1 MLANGRVYAAWWLY
15 AREFGFLQLW
25 LWTLDAATGQG
36 TQNVVDAQPG
46 YRYQPEPNSSIWD
59 VMGHRSRRCSPR
71 QPGAEA
77 GQTRQVLYVN
87 GGGSV
92 AGVDVTAKTVQ
103 YYDLPGSAAY
113 VSSGFGS
120 ANGVVWFGDNGTRPP
135 RRRRSAARQWPTPR
149 PRSATG
155 RAATSILTSPV
166 PYTDGQGQTAVLLG
180 VFDEG
185 ASGPA

>member
-1 MLANGRVYAAWWLY
+1 MLANGQVYAAWWLY
-15 AREFGFLQLW
+15 GREFGFLQLW

-59 VMGHRSRRCSPR
+59 VMGQVSPLLAT
-71 QPGAEA
+71 QPGAQS

-103 YYDLPGSAAY
+103 YYDLPGSERLR
-113 VSSGFGS
+113 FQRLWLRQWR
-120 ANGVVWFGDNGTRPP
+120 GVVRRQWHSPP
-135 RRRRSAARQWPTPR
+135 RDRWPAEGGAPIPR
-149 PRSATG
+149 PRSATD
-155 RAATSILTSPV
+155 RAARSS
-166 PYTDGQGQTAVLLG
+166 
-180 VFDEG
+180 
-185 ASGPA
+185 